1 MGRFVCVSLVMVLTC
16 NGYGGRVAHGEE
28 PESPRQP
35 AATVVAPPAPDGT
48 SQQQPP
54 PARLTEVVVTAT
66 KIETPLAHT
75 AAAVT
80 TVTAEEI
87 QYQQVTDT
95 LELLRDIP
103 GFTIVQTGSRGG
115 ITSLFTRGGESD
127 YNLVLIDGVKANR
140 AGGFFDFSELTT
152 TGIDRIEIVR
162 GPQSALYG
170 SDAISSVIQLFTPRG
185 EGPAHGTLRFRGGN
199 FNTFEEQA
207 TVAGGAERYGYSLAA
222 GRVDSDGFLKLNNGY
237 GNTTLAARF
246 DLVPWSAL
254 RVTSTVRYS
263 DGRFHFPTEST
274 GGDRFG
280 PLDPRQYQDRR
291 QLIVGTR
298 VEHSPTTWWQQTLQ
312 LGVFR
317 EERTFRDPADPVP
330 GTGSASVSLN
340 DERRLSADYTSHFF
354 LSPVFQVVPTFTL
367 GGYAETEHL
376 DQKADLVGT
385 ITRLDPSRNTES
397 GYSQLLLQWEERV
410 FLTTGFRVDNSS
422 TFGTEVSP
430 RFSLAAVLPWS
441 RTKLRGGYGEGIK
454 APSFTENFGI
464 GSPTVVGNR
473 NLKPEQTESWEIG
486 LDQPLLLPQGEGLLS
501 LTYFHADYN
510 NLVAFVFGSTPNFL
524 NIQRAR
530 SRGLEVGVRADL
542 LDGLSLVSSYTYL
555 NTTVLDPGS
564 SGGTVFVKGKSLLR
578 RPTHTGSWTFN
589 YTRGRWQ
596 ANFNTTIKG
605 DAIDRDFNASRSGG
619 RVTLDGYAKV
629 DLALAYR
636 LLENAW
642 GLHTLTLTAK
652 VHNLFDEQ
660 YEEAFGFSSA
670 GANFLVGFQAEF

>member
-1 MGRFVCVSLVMVLTC
+1 MGRFVCVSLATVFLCSV
-16 NGYGGRVAHGEE
+16 YGGRVVHGEE
-28 PESPRQP
+28 TGSPRQLP
-35 AATVVAPPAPDGT
+35 ATAGVPPARGGT
-48 SQQQPP
+48 PQQQPP
-54 PARLTEVVVTAT
+54 PARVEEVVVTAT
-66 KIETPLAHT
+66 KIETPIAHT
-75 AAAVT
+75 AAAIT

-87 QYQQVTDT
+87 QRQQVTDT

-115 ITSLFTRGGESD
+115 TTSLFTRGGQAD
-127 YNLVLIDGVKANR
+127 YNLVLVDGVKANS

-185 EGPAHGTLRFRGGN
+185 EGPARSTLRFRGGN
-199 FNTFEEQA
+199 FTTFEEHA

-222 GRVDSDGFLKLNNGY
+222 GRIDSDGFLKLNNGY
-237 GNTTLAARF
+237 GNTTLASRF

-254 RVTSTVRYS
+254 QVTSTVRYS
-263 DGRFHFPTEST
+263 DGRFHFPTENN
-274 GGDRFG
+274 GDRFG
-280 PLDPRQYQDRR
+280 PFDPRQYRDRR
-291 QLIVGTR
+291 QLIFGTR
-298 VEHSPTTWWQQTLQ
+298 LEHAPTTWWQQTLQ

-330 GTGSASVSLN
+330 GTGSASVSFN

-354 LSPVFQVVPTFTL
+354 LPPVFRVLPTFTL
-367 GGYAETEHL
+367 GGYGETEHL
-376 DQKADLVGT
+376 DQKAARSGT
-385 ITRLDPSRNTES
+385 ISRLDPGRNTES

-422 TFGTEVSP
+422 TFGTPLSP
-430 RFSLAAVLPWS
+430 RFSLAAVLPRT
-441 RTKLRGGYGEGIK
+441 RTKLRAGYAEGIK
-454 APSFTENFGI
+454 APSFSENFGT

-473 NLKPEQTESWEIG
+473 HLKPEQTESWEIG
-486 LDQPLLLPQGEGLLS
+486 LDQPLPLAWGEGLLS
-501 LTYFHADYN
+501 LTYFHADYD

-530 SRGLEVGVRADL
+530 SRGLEVGVRADP

-555 NTTVLDPGS
+555 NTSVLDPGS

-596 ANFNTTIKG
+596 ANLNTSIKG
-605 DAIDRDFNASRSGG
+605 DGIDRDFNASPTGK
-619 RVTLDGYAKV
+619 RVTLDGYTKV

-642 GLHTLTLTAK
+642 GLHALTLTAK